1 MSDAARE
8 MTLAEWV
15 DRLPPIHGARAEY
28 SALIAAAER
37 AEEHRQEIRDLTWNL
52 AGCDTIAT
60 SGKPQEFSQELA
72 RPALHAVNALAK
84 RADAAEK
91 RVRELEEQVA
101 SLRKPV
107 HHHDVDEF
115 YKDDTALGKE
125 PRP

>member
-37 AEEHRQEIRDLTWNL
+37 A
-52 AGCDTIAT
+52 
-60 SGKPQEFSQELA
+60 
-72 RPALHAVNALAK
+72 
-84 RADAAEK
+84 DAAEK
-91 RVRELEEQVA
+91 RVRELEE
-101 SLRKPV
+101 
-107 HHHDVDEF
+107 
-115 YKDDTALGKE
+115 ALKEIGRCDLDRRPWLLAECGAGDNKIFCPKCEADMILSANNIWKCPNCEE